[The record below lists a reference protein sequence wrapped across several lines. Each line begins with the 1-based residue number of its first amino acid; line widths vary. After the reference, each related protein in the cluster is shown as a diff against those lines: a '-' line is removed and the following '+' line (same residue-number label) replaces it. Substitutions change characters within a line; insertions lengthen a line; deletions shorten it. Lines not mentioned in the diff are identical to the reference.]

1 MPNLASVL
9 FKSFGVS
16 MKIKG
21 RTKSVLKNEKNLIIL
36 TVFSQHLPGKLK
48 GYSFIWVDLQEFVS
62 CQVVM
67 CYFSLTHWNTKKTTV
82 VKKPLL
88 AVQKI
93 NSKLLHNWCKA
104 IPLSKH
110 KEFQNK
116 TRMIFYFS
124 FIVTKIL
131 LR

>member
-1 MPNLASVL
+1 
-9 FKSFGVS
+9 

-21 RTKSVLKNEKNLIIL
+21 RTKNEKNLIIL

-67 CYFSLTHWNTKKTTV
+67 CYWVTFDTLKYKKTTV

-93 NSKLLHNWCKA
+93 NSKLLHN
-104 IPLSKH
+104 
-110 KEFQNK
+110 
-116 TRMIFYFS
+116 
-124 FIVTKIL
+124 
-131 LR
+131 